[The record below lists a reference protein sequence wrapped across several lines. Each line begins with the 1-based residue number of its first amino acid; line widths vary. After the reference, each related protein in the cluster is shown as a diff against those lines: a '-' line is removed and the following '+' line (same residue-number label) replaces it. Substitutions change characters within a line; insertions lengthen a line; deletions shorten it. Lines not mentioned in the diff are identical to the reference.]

1 MKQASPNKQRNK
13 GLCHHSIQEIC
24 KMYLSLEKKKK
35 TKKNFKNKIKYFGRV
50 LIQFKGCEE
59 VILKKLH
66 SMRKKEEANSQ
77 WEMC

>member
-1 MKQASPNKQRNK
+1 
-13 GLCHHSIQEIC
+13 
-24 KMYLSLEKKKK
+24 MYLSLEKKKKK

-77 WEMC
+77 